1 MVYTKNFLNM
11 ASINTKA
18 MQRNFTEIQSNDTDC
33 VSTTENHFAKK
44 FNKIVLSSDRDKD
57 ITGRTGESLAEKF
70 LLGKGFKLV
79 RKNFR
84 YGRNEI
90 DLIVEDERNKILVFV
105 EVKTRYSLEYGA
117 PEESISRKKQK
128 GFISAV
134 NGFMNVNENYSGY
147 DQRIDTIGIV
157 LKPGSEAKI
166 NHIENSFY

>member
-1 MVYTKNFLNM
+1 M

-44 FNKIVLSSDRDKD
+44 FNKIVLSSARDKD